1 MKISNPVSSK
11 KLCHIAS
18 AIIVPLA
25 LVGCGT
31 TTGTAV
37 PIEEVQPGITY
48 QFSDDEGLV
57 NASFKAENYCK
68 QYNAWPR
75 VSQMNGSR
83 HSGGEVTFTC
93 GAQRE
98 EVATTSRTNSQ
109 PRTVDYTYQNEEN
122 LVDAT
127 IKAQQACARMGAEAK
142 LAETRVEG
150 QKRTIVFECVNAS

>member
-1 MKISNPVSSK
+1 MKISNLVVSK
-11 KLCHIAS
+11 PRAHLVAWL
-18 AIIVPLA
+18 VLPLT
-25 LVGCGT
+25 LIGCGT

-75 VSQMNGSR
+75 VSELNGGR
-83 HSGGEVTFTC
+83 HGGGEVTFSC
-93 GAQRE
+93 GSQRE
-98 EVATTSRTNSQ
+98 EMPTASRTVSQ
-109 PRTVDYTYQNEEN
+109 PRTMDYTYQNEEN

-127 IKAQQACARMGAEAK
+127 IEAQRACARMGAEAK
-142 LAETRVEG
+142 LSETRVNG
-150 QKRTIVFECVNAS
+150 NRRTIVFECVNAS